1 MPKHSPPRLA
11 DANLKLKAD
20 RESYDAELLQL
31 QEELHDLQRSL
42 RAARGRAIV
51 VFEGWDAAGKG
62 GAIRRMTAR
71 LDPRG
76 LKVWPIGPPGQ
87 LEQQHHYMHRF
98 WKRLPEEGT
107 LAIFDRSWY
116 GRVLVERVEGLA
128 PKPDWQRAYR
138 EINTFERLLC
148 DDGLLLIKLFMH
160 ISPAEQ
166 LHRFQ
171 RRLDDPTKRWKL
183 TPEDLRNR
191 SKQPAYEKAI
201 SAMLQRTSTK
211 HAPWTV
217 IPAEDKRYG
226 RLAAM
231 RTVIKGLHPALPP
244 PPTHVDSEV
253 ARLALGLNLR
263 LPHEG

>member
-1 MPKHSPPRLA
+1 MSKHRPPRLA
-11 DANLKLKAD
+11 DADLGLTAD
-20 RESYDAELLQL
+20 RDSYDEDLLQL

-42 RAARGRAIV
+42 RAACGRAIV

-87 LEQQHHYMHRF
+87 LEQRHHYLHRF
-98 WKRLPEEGT
+98 WKRLPEEGS

-128 PKPDWQRAYR
+128 PKSDWQRAYR
-138 EINTFERLLC
+138 EINTFERMLR
-148 DDGLLLIKLFMH
+148 DDGALLVKLFMH
-160 ISPAEQ
+160 ISPGEQ

-191 SKQPAYEKAI
+191 SKQHAYEKAI
-201 SAMLQRTSTK
+201 AAMLRRTSTP

-217 IPAEDKRYG
+217 IPAEDKRYA

-231 RTVIKGLHPALPP
+231 RTVIETLSPELPP
-244 PPTHVDSEV
+244 APTHIDSEV
-253 ARLALGLNLR
+253 ARLALDLKLK
-263 LPHEG
+263 LPQEG